1 MQRKQCLH
9 IIQNIEVLGEKKG
22 KSSRK
27 SKKGINHMVKD
38 FKAEIGKNMPCRRG
52 GELDEKRNC
61 CRTAAVAQQ
70 VKKPLD
76 N

>member
-27 SKKGINHMVKD
+27 SKKGINHRVKD

-52 GELDEKRNC
+52 GGTRREKKLLQNGSSSA
-61 CRTAAVAQQ
+61 TS
-70 VKKPLD
+70 KKATG
-76 N
+76 

>member
-27 SKKGINHMVKD
+27 SKKGINHRGKD
-38 FKAEIGKNMPCRRG
+38 FKALNGKNMLYRDRI
-52 GELDEKRNC
+52 EFLS
-61 CRTAAVAQQ
+61 
-70 VKKPLD
+70 VKQGNSNFPQESYK
-76 N
+76 